1 MAAGARLIN
10 DVTAGLAEV
19 AAATGAAFVAM
30 HMQGEPRTMQAEPAY
45 GDVVAE
51 VRDALVERATAA
63 RDAGVGEVWIDPG
76 IGFGKTPAHN
86 LDLLANLDVLVATG
100 FPVLV
105 GTSRKAHPRP
115 ARRPGRRHRCRPAPR
130 RPPRRLGGD
139 GRVGLPSGRGH
150 GPGTRGGGHRVG
162 GPGGLR
168 GRRSRRGSGRGR
180 NRSRTSRGTVVAP
193 MKGKWAQGIT
203 PRNFVWVLKDKLAI
217 CERPGGYGANHRRV
231 RRQEEII
238 WIREQGFTRV
248 ISLIAGEHNLKN
260 YDELGVSWL
269 HRPQKPTDDPVIFQ
283 HKLYLELQALL
294 ARGEKLVMHQEEVG
308 DRVCGLV
315 AGYLLWGRLVPYG
328 PQAISVTERLT
339 GRQLGPHGRELVA
352 IAQQLRDQPA

>member
-1 MAAGARLIN
+1 MAA
-10 DVTAGLAEV
+10 
-19 AAATGAAFVAM
+19 
-30 HMQGEPRTMQAEPAY
+30 
-45 GDVVAE
+45 
-51 VRDALVERATAA
+51 
-63 RDAGVGEVWIDPG
+63 
-76 IGFGKTPAHN
+76 
-86 LDLLANLDVLVATG
+86 
-100 FPVLV
+100 
-105 GTSRKAHPRP
+105 
-115 ARRPGRRHRCRPAPR
+115 
-130 RPPRRLGGD
+130 
-139 GRVGLPSGRGH
+139 
-150 GPGTRGGGHRVG
+150 
-162 GPGGLR
+162 
-168 GRRSRRGSGRGR
+168 
-180 NRSRTSRGTVVAP
+180 

-294 ARGEKLVMHQEEVG
+294 ARGEKLVVHQEEVG